1 MSNSDSVHATNRM
14 SRVRRGWV
22 VLAVAFLV
30 MASGFAL
37 RNSFSVFYPAIVED
51 FGWSRG
57 NTAIMFSLSILV
69 YGLLSPVVGGLVDR
83 FKPQFVLALGIA
95 VLGCSTAMCGLA
107 THEWQFYVL
116 YGGLAAVGV
125 SMIGITPL
133 AAIVTPWFERN
144 RGLVFGILAAGFGVS
159 LVSASLVQLLIS
171 MYGWQRAFVIAGLS
185 VAVVMVPLTL
195 VLIRRAPRARSRPV
209 QKASGEDVS
218 AGGTSGWHGNAWTL
232 RRALRTPQF
241 WMLWTAAFCQLGVA
255 EKMVIAHQV
264 YFFQDA
270 GYSPVAAASIY
281 SVFGIVFVGGN
292 LASFLSDRL
301 GREKV
306 YIPACALSI
315 GAVCMLFAIQDAS
328 QPWMAYLFAVL
339 FGAGMGAMPPVLFA
353 SVADLFHGKSYGAIM
368 GTVALGFSLGGA
380 LSPWLAGHLHD
391 VSNSYTSTLYMLVA
405 ALVVCGLMVWLAA
418 PRKLNPVG
426 PQEGH

>member
-1 MSNSDSVHATNRM
+1 MSNTTGSPPGTRR

-30 MASGFAL
+30 MAGGFAL
-37 RNSFSVFYPAIVED
+37 RNSFSVFYPAIVEE

-57 NTAIMFSLSILV
+57 NTAIMFSLSIFV

-83 FKPQFVLALGIA
+83 FRPQFVLALGIGI
-95 VLGCSTAMCGLA
+95 LGCSIALCGLA
-107 THEWQFYVL
+107 TREWQFYVL
-116 YGGLAAVGV
+116 YGGVAAVGV

-171 MYGWQRAFVIAGLS
+171 MYGWQSAFVIAGLS
-185 VAVVMVPLTL
+185 VTAVMVPLTL
-195 VLIRRAPRARSRPV
+195 VLIRRAPRARSVPV
-209 QKASGEDVS
+209 QTAEGEEVS
-218 AGGTSGWHGNAWTL
+218 SGGTSDWHGSAWTL

-241 WMLWTAAFCQLGVA
+241 WMLWTAGFCQLGIA

-301 GREKV
+301 GRERV
-306 YIPACALSI
+306 YLPACLLSI
-315 GAVCMLFAIQDAS
+315 GAACMLFGIRDAS

-353 SVADLFHGKSYGAIM
+353 SVADLFHGMSYGAIM
-368 GTVALGFSLGGA
+368 GMVALGFSLGGA

-391 VSNSYTSTLYMLVA
+391 VSNSYTSTIFILVA
-405 ALVVCGLMVWLAA
+405 ALVVCGLMVWLAS
-418 PRKLNPVG
+418 PGRLNPVRLQNG
-426 PQEGH
+426 N

>member
-1 MSNSDSVHATNRM
+1 MSNSNSAHTTNRM

-22 VLAVAFLV
+22 VLTVCFLV

-37 RNSFSVFYPAIVED
+37 RNSFSVFFPAIVDD

-69 YGLLSPVVGGLVDR
+69 YGLLSPLVGGLVDR
-83 FKPQFVLALGIA
+83 FRPQFVLALGIGI
-95 VLGCSTAMCGLA
+95 LGCSIAVCGLA
-107 THEWQFYVL
+107 TREWQFYLL
-116 YGGLAAVGV
+116 YGGVAAVGV

-144 RGLVFGILAAGFGVS
+144 RGLVFGILAAGFGAS
-159 LVSASLVQLLIS
+159 LVSASLVQALIS
-171 MYGWQRAFVIAGLS
+171 VYGWQSAFIIAGLS

-195 VLIRRAPRARSRPV
+195 VLIRRAPPARSLPV
-209 QKASGEDVS
+209 ETASGEEVS
-218 AGGTSGWHGNAWTL
+218 AGGTAGWHASAWTF

-241 WMLWTAAFCQLGVA
+241 WMLWVVGFCQLGMA

-264 YFFQDA
+264 YFFQDV

-292 LASFLSDRL
+292 LASFFSDRL
-301 GREKV
+301 GRERV
-306 YIPACALSI
+306 YLPACVLSI
-315 GAVCMLFAIQDAS
+315 GAACMLFAIRDAS

-391 VSNSYTSTLYMLVA
+391 VSNSYTSTIFILVA
-405 ALVVCGLMVWLAA
+405 ALVVCGLMFWLAS
-418 PRKLNPVG
+418 PGRLNPVRSNRAG
-426 PQEGH
+426 

>member
-1 MSNSDSVHATNRM
+1 MSNSDSSHATNRM

-22 VLAVAFLV
+22 VLAVGFLV

-83 FKPQFVLALGIA
+83 FRPQFVLALGIGI
-95 VLGCSTAMCGLA
+95 LGCCIALCGLA
-107 THEWQFYVL
+107 TNEWQFYVL

-133 AAIVTPWFERN
+133 AAIVTPWFEKN

-159 LVSASLVQLLIS
+159 LVAASLVQFLIS
-171 MYGWQRAFVIAGLS
+171 TYGWQSAFVIAGLS
-185 VAVVMVPLTL
+185 VVVVMVPLTL
-195 VLIRRAPRARSRPV
+195 FFIRRAPRARSAPV
-209 QKASGEDVS
+209 QAVAGEEMSAVS
-218 AGGTSGWHGNAWTL
+218 TSDWHGSAWTL

-241 WMLWTAAFCQLGVA
+241 WMLWTAAFCQLGIA

-292 LASFLSDRL
+292 LASFFSDRL

-306 YIPACALSI
+306 YIPACVLSI
-315 GAVCMLFAIQDAS
+315 GAACMLFVIRDAS

-353 SVADLFHGKSYGAIM
+353 SVADLFHGRSYGAIM
-368 GTVALGFSLGGA
+368 GTVALGFSMGGA

-391 VSNSYTSTLYMLVA
+391 VSGSYTSTLFMLVA

-418 PRKLNPVG
+418 PRKLNPVRSHRAG
-426 PQEGH
+426 

>member
-1 MSNSDSVHATNRM
+1 MSSTTGSPPGTRR
-14 SRVRRGWV
+14 SRVRRGGV
-22 VLAVAFLV
+22 VLAVGFLV

-37 RNSFSVFYPAIVED
+37 RNSFSVFYPAIVEE

-69 YGLLSPVVGGLVDR
+69 YGLLSPLVGGLVDR
-83 FKPQFVLALGIA
+83 FRPQFVLALGIGI
-95 VLGCSTAMCGLA
+95 LGCSIALCGLA
-107 THEWQFYVL
+107 TREWQFYVL
-116 YGGLAAVGV
+116 YGGMAAVGV

-171 MYGWQRAFVIAGLS
+171 MYGWQSAFVIAGLS

-195 VLIRRAPRARSRPV
+195 VLIRRAPRARSLPV
-209 QKASGEDVS
+209 QTTPGEEVS
-218 AGGTSGWHGNAWTL
+218 AGGTSDWHGSAWTL

-241 WMLWTAAFCQLGVA
+241 WMLWIAAFCQLGVA

-301 GREKV
+301 GREKI
-306 YIPACALSI
+306 YIPACVLSI
-315 GAVCMLFAIQDAS
+315 GAACMLFGIRDAS
-328 QPWMAYLFAVL
+328 QPWMAYL
-339 FGAGMGAMPPVLFA
+339 
-353 SVADLFHGKSYGAIM
+353 
-368 GTVALGFSLGGA
+368 
-380 LSPWLAGHLHD
+380 
-391 VSNSYTSTLYMLVA
+391 
-405 ALVVCGLMVWLAA
+405 
-418 PRKLNPVG
+418 
-426 PQEGH
+426 

>member
-1 MSNSDSVHATNRM
+1 MSNADSVHTTNRM

-69 YGLLSPVVGGLVDR
+69 YGLLSPLVGGLVDK
-83 FKPQFVLALGIA
+83 FKPQLVIALGICI
-95 VLGCSTAMCGLA
+95 LGCSIALCGLA
-107 THEWQFYVL
+107 TSEWQFYVL

-133 AAIVTPWFERN
+133 AALVTPWFERN

-159 LVSASLVQLLIS
+159 LVAASLVQFLIS
-171 MYGWQRAFVIAGLS
+171 TYGWQNAFIISGLS
-185 VAVVMVPLTL
+185 VTGVMVPLTL
-195 VLIRRAPRARSRPV
+195 VLIRRAPRARTVPV
-209 QKASGEDVS
+209 QAAPGQELS
-218 AGGTSGWHGNAWTL
+218 AGATSQWHASAWTL

-241 WMLWTAAFCQLGVA
+241 WMLWTAAFCQLGIA

-301 GREKV
+301 GRERV
-306 YIPACALSI
+306 YLPACLLSI
-315 GAVCMLFAIQDAS
+315 GAACMLFAIQDAS

-353 SVADLFHGKSYGAIM
+353 SVADLFHGMSYGAIM

-380 LSPWLAGHLHD
+380 ISPWLAGHLHD
-391 VSNSYTSTLYMLVA
+391 LSDSYTSTLFILVA

-418 PRKLNPVG
+418 PGRLNPVRSNSAG
-426 PQEGH
+426 